1 MTKDVKHIHIY
12 YSPTNLYSKIIDGLN
27 NLGKDL
33 SKITLDD
40 LQPVDEFHISGDTA
54 TKELIRL
61 AEFGSVGANLRFE
74 DT

>member
-1 MTKDVKHIHIY
+1 MTKDVKHIHIHC
-12 YSPTNLYSKIIDGLN
+12 SPTNLYSKIIDGLN